1 MATKRTQSR
10 LDAYER
16 RYRDLARQLGEI
28 GYIAAGSLAPRF
40 NRCGKANCACHADP
54 PRLHGPYWQWTAKV
68 GGKTINRRL
77 TQREAEL
84 YTEWIANDRRAR
96 ALLTQMRD
104 IAAEATELILEDP
117 STGRAKV

>member
-68 GGKTINRRL
+68 AGKTINRRL

-96 ALLTQMRD
+96 ALLAHMRD

-117 STGRAKV
+117 VNR